1 MKKLLFAAF
10 LPFLL
15 TTFSP
20 LSLSSETRVYKASS
34 KQVMRYYDDTKS
46 LDFTD
51 STPEEISAYYG
62 DIGSRKG
69 DDLLHYLYQK
79 ITPSEIQNLSDY
91 SSEDNLKKISE
102 VDGSYYLNYDGLTT
116 DKKSVSAWYQITD
129 RNWSKSYEI
138 TPTTFQFISSKDEN
152 AKNLYFYNMYVSDTS
167 NNDTT
172 KAFSN
177 LVNSLKAD
185 TTTAAV
191 DWEKR
196 TRPSSFIQVDKEH
209 VWAKNHGFK
218 VKGSDGKDDFVAGAP
233 TDLHHLVAAD
243 HNTNSKG
250 HNDYFYGTVEHTE
263 KNKIEAY
270 LADGSTEVSGWNITT
285 KGKETFEPTDEW
297 KGDIA
302 RCLFYMATRYSRKL
316 DQNCQAEPYLYITED
331 RSYTDDS
338 NTIFHG
344 VQYNLSTLLEWNK
357 MDPVSDYERHRNNLI
372 YKNVQNNRNPYV
384 DHPEWVSRVFD
395 KNWNGDTSGDN
406 TSSSTTPTSDN
417 NSSKDDTNNPSFS
430 LFGLSEEQ
438 SMTVVIV
445 IAIVILIIVILIIVL
460 SQKGKKKKKR
470 KPYKKSN
477 KKSSS
482 NRK

>member
-15 TTFSP
+15 TSFSP

-34 KQVMRYYDDTKS
+34 KQVMRYYDDTKP

-69 DDLLHYLYQK
+69 DDLLHYLYTK
-79 ITPSEIQNLSDY
+79 ITPREIQEASNYD
-91 SSEDNLKKISE
+91 
-102 VDGSYYLNYDGLTT
+102 DGDQIATIDQKYYLQYDLSSKT
-116 DKKSVSAWYQITD
+116 DRKAVSAWYQITD
-129 RNWSKSYEI
+129 RNWEKSYAI
-138 TPTTFQFISSKDEN
+138 TPTDFRFLSSTDEN
-152 AKNLYFYNMYVSDTS
+152 AKNLYFYNMYISDAS

-177 LVNSLKAD
+177 LTNDLKGD
-185 TTTAAV
+185 KSTASV
-191 DWEKR
+191 DWTNRKR
-196 TRPSSFIQVDKEH
+196 PQNVQVDKEH

-218 VKGSDGKDDFVAGAP
+218 LQTTFVPGAP
-233 TDLHHLVAAD
+233 SDLHHLVAAD
-243 HNTNSKG
+243 HNTNSSG
-250 HNDYFYGTVEHTE
+250 HNDYFYGKVDHE
-263 KNKIEAY
+263 KGKKIYAF
-270 LADGSTEVSGWNITT
+270 LADGSQELSGWNNTNI
-285 KGKETFEPTDEW
+285 KGEVTTFEPTDEW

-302 RCLFYMATRYSRKL
+302 RCLFYMATRYSRKF
-316 DQNCQAEPYLYITED
+316 DKNCQAEPYLYITD
-331 RSYTDDS
+331 DTSYTDDDGDREVADK
-338 NTIFHG
+338 IFHG

-357 MDPVSDYERHRNNLI
+357 QDPVSDYEKHRNNLI

-406 TSSSTTPTSDN
+406 TSSSTQTSDN
-417 NSSKDDTNNPSFS
+417 NSSKDDTDNPSFS

-445 IAIVILIIVILIIVL
+445 IAVVILIVIILIVLL
-460 SQKGKKKKKR
+460 SQKGKKKR
-470 KPYKKSN
+470 KPYKKP
-477 KKSSS
+477 KRKSSS
-482 NRK
+482 KKK